1 MFPATNAVGERWVS
15 AMRYIKNWLLSIMLQ
30 ERLNHCMLLSIHK
43 ESTGE
48 INFKMYFVKV
58 MNKENVPLV
67 SSVFF
72 TSEHLG
78 GLMK

>member
-1 MFPATNAVGERWVS
+1 
-15 AMRYIKNWLLSIMLQ
+15 MRHIKNWLLSIILE
-30 ERLNHCMLLSIHK
+30 ERLNHCMLPSIHK

-58 MNKENVPLV
+58 INKENVPLV

-72 TSEHLG
+72 TSEHLE
-78 GLMK
+78 GLME